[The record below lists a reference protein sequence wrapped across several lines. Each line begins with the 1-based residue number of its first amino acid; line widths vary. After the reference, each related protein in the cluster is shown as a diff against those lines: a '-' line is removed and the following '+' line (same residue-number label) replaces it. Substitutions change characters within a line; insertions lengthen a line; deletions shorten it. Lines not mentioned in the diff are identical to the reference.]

1 MVVKF
6 FVCISSMFLLIW
18 KVGGYSTSYPNGYT
32 TYTFTSSESFTP
44 SFDIHANVL
53 IVGGG
58 GGGGNSLALALA
70 GSGGGGAGGL
80 GYGQRIFYAGQSYS
94 ISIGQGGSP
103 GVNGGTTSINGNQV
117 SENAYGGGYGGQDLG
132 LICYT
137 GSSGASGGGGC
148 GNAVGGGSSGP
159 GNGNL
164 QYLGNS
170 GGSGNQ
176 FGSGGG
182 GGGAGGGG
190 GVSGG
195 SGFQWNIN
203 GQYYASGGGSGNG
216 NNCGGANI
224 CCYNA
229 QVNTGGSGLGNDGG
243 TPFSGGHNGRP
254 NSGCGGGG
262 SGCTPPGN
270 VLLGGYGGSG
280 VVIIAFCNAGQAD
293 NGGSCTTCAAGY
305 YSTYAGAPSCLQC
318 GGGYYSPSAGSTHCS
333 ICSAGYAAPAGSSA
347 CSQCPAGTYAL
358 QGSSSCTPC
367 PAGYYSVSAGSSTC
381 SECPA
386 LHFSPYPGSTSCTA
400 CPSNSYYTPPGS
412 SACHCNPI
420 QAPGS
425 LCSLLFQ
432 SDVTLVSY
440 SASYTNQT
448 DLFGVS
454 QYLYSMLKIE
464 VDINGDGIITRT
476 EIVAALRYRSITS
489 AAIDAI
495 PVWISAN
502 YTDSVPVQILR
513 DDAMMLF
520 ANSLQ
525 HSFDGSGVNVFETI
539 SSTYPN
545 PTWNSNLCYTY
556 DSFLNPSYSK
566 ITVSWQYTTSYSQ
579 AVSAGLTQ
587 VCGYV
592 NGRLIG
598 DYDTVY
604 DLNRGYQTSLPDDGT
619 NTDLKFKRVY
629 CFVALYSNGPS
640 QYQCSLGLF
649 YV

>member
-1 MVVKF
+1 MCFFQSDSMVVKF
-6 FVCISSMFLLIW
+6 FVCISPMFLLIW

-58 GGGGNSLALALA
+58 GGGGNSLVLALA

-132 LICYT
+132 LVCYT

-243 TPFSGGHNGRP
+243 TPFSVLGTMADPTQAAAAVGQD
-254 NSGCGGGG
+254 
-262 SGCTPPGN
+262 
-270 VLLGGYGGSG
+270 VLLLEACCLADTAARESSLLHF
-280 VVIIAFCNAGQAD
+280 VTLARRTMADPALLVQQAI
-293 NGGSCTTCAAGY
+293 TVPTLV
-305 YSTYAGAPSCLQC
+305 PLL
-318 GGGYYSPSAGSTHCS
+318 
-333 ICSAGYAAPAGSSA
+333 A
-347 CSQCPAGTYAL
+347 CSVAAATTPHPPDPLIVRFARRVMLRQPGRQPAPNAL
-358 QGSSSCTPC
+358 LELTPFKARPLAPRVPQDTILFQQVRPLVPNVQHCIFRRILDPPLALLVPRIPIISARILRLPLQSDSSSGLPLLAT
-367 PAGYYSVSAGSSTC
+367 
-381 SECPA
+381 
-386 LHFSPYPGSTSCTA
+386 L
-400 CPSNSYYTPPGS
+400 
-412 SACHCNPI
+412 PI
-420 QAPGS
+420 
-425 LCSLLFQ
+425 
-432 SDVTLVSY
+432 
-440 SASYTNQT
+440 
-448 DLFGVS
+448 
-454 QYLYSMLKIE
+454 
-464 VDINGDGIITRT
+464 
-476 EIVAALRYRSITS
+476 
-489 AAIDAI
+489 
-495 PVWISAN
+495 
-502 YTDSVPVQILR
+502 
-513 DDAMMLF
+513 
-520 ANSLQ
+520 
-525 HSFDGSGVNVFETI
+525 
-539 SSTYPN
+539 
-545 PTWNSNLCYTY
+545 
-556 DSFLNPSYSK
+556 
-566 ITVSWQYTTSYSQ
+566 
-579 AVSAGLTQ
+579 
-587 VCGYV
+587 
-592 NGRLIG
+592 
-598 DYDTVY
+598 
-604 DLNRGYQTSLPDDGT
+604 
-619 NTDLKFKRVY
+619 
-629 CFVALYSNGPS
+629 
-640 QYQCSLGLF
+640 
-649 YV
+649 